1 MSLGGNAYPPA
12 FKLGELYIFLFP
24 RSPDENECIHL
35 IKFSRSKIDRGI
47 KGNVSRLALPQK
59 RQFERKRE
67 EEGKK
72 RGRNRDESLLKELI
86 ARTYEIRE

>member
-24 RSPDENECIHL
+24 RSPDENESNL

-47 KGNVSRLALPQK
+47 KGNVSRLALPQT

-67 EEGKK
+67 EEGEK
-72 RGRNRDESLLKELI
+72 RGRERKGI
-86 ARTYEIRE
+86 AMNLC